1 MVIQWSS
8 SLAQG
13 PWFQTSR
20 STTRLKS
27 YFQCRWLRM
36 EHQST
41 RIANRLQITC
51 TRWVRS
57 TITIQVQHSPMT
69 KRSWSSTKQSMEE
82 RKSSSRHSKML
93 MWEHTKPV
101 GQSSVTWAF
110 KLRKSA
116 LSSMRST
123 DWLSMERMVPWK
135 QAHSTGSQNVG
146 HSNKSTIPRL
156 TEANSGSG
164 QLLIVPS
171 LVLATR

>member
-1 MVIQWSS
+1 MVTQWSS

-20 STTRLKS
+20 STTPLKS
-27 YFQCRWLRM
+27 YFQWQWLRM

-41 RIANRLQITC
+41 QIASRLQMTC
-51 TRWVRS
+51 TRWVRL

-69 KRSWSSTKQSMEE
+69 KRSWNSTKQSMGE

-93 MWEHTKPV
+93 MWEHTIPV

-123 DWLSMERMVPWK
+123 DWLLMERMVQWR

-146 HSNKSTIPRL
+146 HSNKSTMLQL

-164 QLLIVPS
+164 PRLIVPS